1 MIAAISILIVRLI
14 VFFYGKPAFHFF
26 PRPPIQDQEIE
37 AYFFQKGSNFRATM
51 ARVRVIQVGMFGT
64 SGLTTFIKLNLIHYL
79 FFLSAFIIFL
89 LLIPGLHDVL
99 SFVSR
104 GFTVELDADERSYL
118 LQHYNDV
125 EPQEGLYVG
134 GAVSRL
140 SIMTLI
146 FMATI
151 SASGSAALIYNFRMI
166 KAFADRNCDLIAT
179 NVRLA
184 FAFLV
189 SVACD
194 LGAVIILLV
203 AVAFLGKV
211 AGPRL
216 EEQFGASLTE
226 HTFKYG
232 VALAIGDDTQGE
244 SYWSYGLTAMD
255 VQPSEFGEL
264 RVKVEK
270 PRWPR
275 MIFATEPLYVRDA
288 GKLCDQYAVDK
299 DDCADRMRA
308 MFLRHSDLSILSKPN
323 VVRGMAALVGSLA
336 CGRNLWFGLS
346 AGLGSNQAL
355 KLALPFA
362 ASLAALVVARAFLI
376 PWLIIL
382 SFADRA
388 LVAFGRNV
396 TLQSDDGYREI
407 STHGAVLLS
416 LPPVLASMALFSL
429 LWRTVC

>member
-1 MIAAISILIVRLI
+1 MLGAISILIVRLI
-14 VFFYGKPAFHFF
+14 AFFYGKPATQFF
-26 PRPPIQDQEIE
+26 PRPAIQDKDIE
-37 AYFFQKGSNFRATM
+37 TYFFQSGSNFRATM
-51 ARVRVIQVGMFGT
+51 ARVRAIQLGMFGR
-64 SGLTTFIKLNLIHYL
+64 SGLATFIKLNLIHYL
-79 FFLSAFIIFL
+79 FFLSAFITFL

-118 LQHYNDV
+118 LQNYNDV

-166 KAFADRNCDLIAT
+166 KTLAARNFGLIAT

-184 FAFLV
+184 VAFLV
-189 SVACD
+189 SIACD
-194 LGAVIILLV
+194 LSAVIILLV
-203 AVAFLGKV
+203 AVVLLGKV

-226 HTFKYG
+226 HTFEYG
-232 VALAIGDDTQGE
+232 VALAIGDARQGE
-244 SYWSYGLTAMD
+244 SYWSYGLTASD

-270 PRWPR
+270 PRWPS
-275 MIFATEPLYVRDA
+275 MIFAPEPVYVGDA
-288 GKLCDQYAVDK
+288 GKICDQYAVDR

-308 MFLRHSDLSILSKPN
+308 MFLRHSDPSVLSKPQ
-323 VVRGMAALVGSLA
+323 VAREVAAFAGSLA
-336 CGRNLWFGLS
+336 CGRNLWSGLS
-346 AGLGSNQAL
+346 AGLGSNQAI
-355 KLALPFA
+355 KLALPFVA
-362 ASLAALVVARAFLI
+362 ALAALVLARALLI

-388 LVAFGRNV
+388 LVAFGRKV

-416 LPPVLASMALFSL
+416 LPPVLASIALFGL
-429 LWRTVC
+429 LLRTFC